1 MDGVELDLVCPC
13 GYENFE
19 RVVVHRRPRAPIV
32 TDFVAC
38 VGCKAMYWAPLS
50 RAVGAGEAPAPPI
63 AAPPSTPSSPG
74 LKSWGGLLPVYR
86 QHEQS
91 PEELQALKDA
101 AARANRTKRKR

>member
-19 RVVVHRRPRAPIV
+19 RVVVHRRPRPSIV

-38 VGCKAMYWAPLS
+38 VGCKAMYWAPLRRS
-50 RAVGAGEAPAPPI
+50 GSAEEARAPPI
-63 AAPPSTPSSPG
+63 AAPPAPTQPAPG
-74 LKSWGGLLPVYR
+74 LKSWGGVLPVYR

-101 AARANRTKRKR
+101 AARANRV